1 MKIGSFFVNVAAMLV
16 RLLIV
21 LVLLSSIYKLGFKAY
36 DFGYRVFAE
45 EAMTG
50 EPGRDIEV
58 TIPPGSSAMD
68 IGEILEVS
76 GLIRDKRLFFVQ
88 ERLSEFHGKLSP
100 GDYTLNTSET
110 PRDMME
116 IMARD
121 DSEEEEEEGGSGK

>member
-21 LVLLSSIYKLGFKAY
+21 LVLLSAIYKLGFRAY
-36 DFGYRVFAE
+36 DFGYRIFAE
-45 EAMTG
+45 ESMTG
-50 EPGRDIEV
+50 EPGRDIEI
-58 TIPPGSSAMD
+58 TIPQGASVME
-68 IGEILEVS
+68 IGEILEVR

-110 PRDMME
+110 PRDMMA
-116 IMARD
+116 IMAKD
-121 DSEEEEEEGGSGK
+121 DAEEEEEDGSGK